1 MSSMIRHRF
10 PGSGDNL
17 KLGIQVSV
25 KIHYTSIPD
34 AASLCSD
41 LRLTTFCACGLSS
54 SLCDSDTIYPIQY
67 VQPAVYT

>member
-34 AASLCSD
+34 AAPICRD
-41 LRLTTFCACGLSS
+41 LRLTMFCACGLSS
-54 SLCDSDTIYPIQY
+54 ALCDSDTICSIQY
-67 VQPAVYT
+67 VQPAVYP